1 MGKGRSMRVV
11 VCVMLLASAA
21 VAFDCDGLK
30 EPARTKCLDR
40 AAEMHI
46 QMAPAHDG
54 ELEVTAPKDDEHVVY
69 DDAEDVDDVMGDL
82 GEAASSRAQAKANSL
97 SEAQMELKVAEAQT
111 QGMYD
116 DDIKIAR
123 AFSNLDDDMDDLKSH
138 VRELHSHMRV
148 ADTETDVRQEYE
160 REEAAQK
167 KLNDMDLGES
177 DSVSASEAPAEKR
190 NSMSVLDA
198 NADDLSKDLT
208 VDFHQ
213 HTVPSEHKADALMQD
228 MAKLV
233 NDDEVNMLDTAEEF

>member
-1 MGKGRSMRVV
+1 MRLV
-11 VCVMLLASAA
+11 VCVALLASAV

-30 EPARTKCLDR
+30 EPVRTKCLDR

-54 ELEVTAPKDDEHVVY
+54 ELEVTSPKDEHIVY

-123 AFSNLDDDMDDLKSH
+123 AFSDLDDDMDDLKSH

-148 ADTETDVRQEYE
+148 ADTETNVRQEYE

-177 DSVSASEAPAEKR
+177 DSISASEAHAEKR
-190 NSMSVLDA
+190 DSMGVLDA
-198 NADDLSKDLT
+198 SADDLAKDLT

-213 HTVPSEHKADALMQD
+213 RTAPSEHKADALMQD

-233 NDDEVNMLDTAEEF
+233 NDDEVSMLDTAEEF